1 MNTFGACRLAIER
14 YKALTSNAQGCGRGP
29 FANGRLPAT
38 AMMPQ
43 PTVETTIYRANSIST
58 MYDRVGLIT
67 ASKRAR
73 AGVTHGGNLGCA
85 GVYAAVI
92 ANIYRKRIAK
102 YVKVYVHTK
111 KVKGVLVKKLS
122 CRAFRYGQR
131 NTRKWGS
138 RDLEKQGA
146 AGEYGVVLS
155 GVNVGVRLGLVG
167 FVICLWTLSLCL
179 SLLAFVLSDGCFYSS

>member
-29 FANGRLPAT
+29 FANGRLPAI

-43 PTVETTIYRANSIST
+43 PTAETTIYRANAVST
-58 MYDRVGLIT
+58 MYDRVGLTT
-67 ASKRAR
+67 ASKRTR
-73 AGVTHGGNLGCA
+73 DGVAHGGHPGCA

-92 ANIYRKRIAK
+92 ANIYRKRVAK
-102 YVKVYVHTK
+102 YVKVHVHTR

-122 CRAFRYGQR
+122 CRVFQYRQR
-131 NTRKWGS
+131 NTRKWGG

-146 AGEYGVVLS
+146 AGEYGVVLG
-155 GVNVGVRLGLVG
+155 GVNMGVKLGLVG

-179 SLLAFVLSDGCFYSS
+179 SLLVFVLSAGCSYSS